1 VTRTRYW
8 LPAALLAAM
17 VAILSGCA
25 ATAGRGAPGTADLR
39 VAPSEGAFAPDLAL
53 QDVNGEGWTL
63 SGLKG
68 KVVLLNFWATW

>member
-1 VTRTRYW
+1 
-8 LPAALLAAM
+8 
-17 VAILSGCA
+17 
-25 ATAGRGAPGTADLR
+25 

>member
-17 VAILSGCA
+17 VAILSACA
-25 ATAGRGAPGTADLR
+25 ATAGQRTPGTADLR
-39 VAPSEGAFAPDLAL
+39 VAPSEGALAPDLAL

-63 SGLKG
+63 SGLRG